1 VDGGIGTR
9 ALISHAGGKESQGVA
24 GELERIGKVRRL
36 RRYPLKSALGE
47 ELQHAVLTKTGV
59 YGDRAFAVLDRESGK
74 IASAKRPML
83 WRSLLSLTAQLS
95 EDTGTLAISLPN
107 GHTIHSNSE
116 NIDSALSNLL
126 GRHVSL
132 VSERRPGMQFER
144 SRPEEVLAH
153 GLDADV
159 ALDVGEI
166 GAAAPEGGFYDFAPV
181 HLVTVASLEE
191 ISRKANLHALEAE
204 RYRPNIVID
213 SSDTT
218 PFIEN
223 SWTGQKL
230 QIGCAVLEIMVPT
243 PRCAVPTLAH
253 GLGLEPKPD
262 VLRAIH
268 ANNRVDIPDAGT
280 FPCLGVYAKVLH
292 TGEIVPGDSVLFVD
306 D

>member
-1 VDGGIGTR
+1 M
-9 ALISHAGGKESQGVA
+9 
-24 GELERIGKVRRL
+24 
-36 RRYPLKSALGE
+36 
-47 ELQHAVLTKTGV
+47 LTKTGI

-74 IASAKRPML
+74 IASAKRPKL
-83 WRSLLSLTAQLS
+83 WRSLLSLTAQLL
-95 EDTGTLAISLPN
+95 EDTRTLAISLPD
-107 GHTIHSNSE
+107 GHTIHSNSAD
-116 NIDSALSNLL
+116 IDSALSQLL
-126 GRHVSL
+126 GRPVSL

-159 ALDVGEI
+159 GMDVGEI

-181 HLVTVASLEE
+181 HLVTIASLEE
-191 ISRKANLHALEAE
+191 ISRKADLDGLEAE
-204 RYRPNIVID
+204 RYRPNIVIE

-218 PFIEN
+218 PFVEN
-223 SWTGQKL
+223 SWKGQKL
-230 QIGCAVLEIMVPT
+230 QIGSAVLEIMVPT

-253 GLGLEPKPD
+253 GLGLAPKPD

-268 ANNRVDIPDAGT
+268 AQNRVDIPDAGT

-292 TGEIVPGDSVLFVD
+292 PGNIVPGDSIVLAD

>member
-1 VDGGIGTR
+1 VDSPIEDSAYKPCSWKNLGVVGEV
-9 ALISHAGGKESQGVA
+9 KE
-24 GELERIGKVRRL
+24 IGKVGRL

-47 ELQHAVLTKTGV
+47 ELQHAVLTKTGI

-74 IASAKRPML
+74 IASAKRPKL
-83 WRSLLSLTAQLS
+83 WRSLLSLTAQLL
-95 EDTGTLAISLPN
+95 EDTRTLAISLPD
-107 GHTIHSNSE
+107 GHTIHSNSAD
-116 NIDSALSNLL
+116 IDSALSQLL
-126 GRHVSL
+126 GRPVSL

-159 ALDVGEI
+159 GMDVGEI

-181 HLVTVASLEE
+181 HLVTIASLEE
-191 ISRKANLHALEAE
+191 ISRKADLDGLEAE
-204 RYRPNIVID
+204 RYRPNIVIE

-218 PFIEN
+218 PFVEN
-223 SWTGQKL
+223 SWKGQKL
-230 QIGCAVLEIMVPT
+230 QIGSAVLEIMVPT

-253 GLGLEPKPD
+253 GLGLAPKPD

-268 ANNRVDIPDAGT
+268 AQNRVDIPDAGT

-292 TGEIVPGDSVLFVD
+292 PGNIVPGDSIVLAD